1 MSNIQILI
9 SCHKE
14 SEHPDSRI
22 LHPIQVG
29 AATAARR
36 FEGMLHDDDGENIS
50 AKNPMYC
57 ELTAQYW
64 AWKNLDVDYYGFCH
78 YRRYFNF
85 SSDHYPEDEWGNVL
99 ESYLDQQAARVYS
112 LEDAAIQK
120 LVPQYDI
127 LTTTRKDLRK
137 IGGRY
142 RSVFDQYRKAPKL
155 HSKDLQC
162 VLDIIDE
169 KYPEYSSAAKLHC
182 EGHRTSFCNM
192 YILKKEIFH
201 DYCAW
206 LFDILTEF
214 EKRTDM
220 SKYSQE
226 ALRTPGHLGERLFGI
241 YYLYL
246 TQHKKDLKIGELQCV
261 LFDNTDP
268 QEMLMPAFSER
279 EIPVVFAANNNFVP
293 MAATCIQSVI
303 ENSSE
308 QYNYDLVLL
317 ESDITTENK
326 QLLLGMLGGRK
337 NVSLR
342 FFNAERMLRGYELK
356 ANAHISVETYF
367 RFLIQDMLPK
377 CDKVL
382 YLDCD
387 MVVKADVAELYGTDV
402 SDVLLA
408 AARDPDFLGQIN
420 GANPSTMEYCV
431 KKLKMKDPYQYFQAG
446 VLLFNTAAMRKAHTL
461 NEWLTF
467 ATHEYKYNDQDVL
480 NLHCEGRVK
489 FLDMTWNMLTDCD
502 HYRVNH
508 VIVYA
513 PEEVFHAYKRA
524 RSDPKIIHYAGFMK
538 PWHRPDEDF
547 AQEFWY
553 YAKKTPFYELLLFRM
568 GEGSAW
574 HVAYG
579 LDQSRTIFG
588 GIRKLFGLPRR
599 IADQLFPKGSIGR
612 QRLKK
617 IYRFFVK
624 GGQES

>member
-14 SEHPDSRI
+14 SEHPDSQI
-22 LHPIQVG
+22 LRPIQVG
-29 AATAARR
+29 AATANKR
-36 FEGMLHDDDGENIS
+36 FAGMLHDDDGENIS

-64 AWKNLDVDYYGFCH
+64 AWKNLDADYYGFCH

-85 SSDHYPEDEWGNVL
+85 APMQYPEDEWGNII
-99 ESYLDQQAARVYS
+99 ESYIDRQAARHYGFDD
-112 LEDAAIQK
+112 ETIQK
-120 LVPQYDI
+120 LVPKYDI

-137 IGGRY
+137 IGQHY
-142 RSVFDQYRKAPKL
+142 RSVYDQYRKAPKL
-155 HSKDLQC
+155 YSKDLQC

-169 KYPEYSSAAKLHC
+169 KYPEYSSAAQKHC
-182 EGHRTSFCNM
+182 EGHITSFCNM
-192 YILKKEIFH
+192 YILKKEIFQ
-201 DYCAW
+201 DYCTW
-206 LFDILTEF
+206 LFDILAEF

-220 SKYSQE
+220 SRYSQE

-246 TQHKKDLKIGELQCV
+246 MEHRKDLKVGELQCV

-268 QEMLMPAFSER
+268 QEMLEPAFAER
-279 EIPVVFAANNNFVP
+279 EVPIVFAANNNFVP
-293 MAATCIQSVI
+293 MAATCIQSVM

-317 ESDITTENK
+317 ESDITPENK
-326 QLLLGMLGGRK
+326 QLLLGMLEGRK
-337 NVSLR
+337 NFSLR

-367 RFLIQDMLPK
+367 RFLIQDILPK

-387 MVVKADVAELYGTDV
+387 MVVKADVAELYETDV

-420 GANPSTMEYCV
+420 GANPSTLEYCQETL
-431 KKLKMKDPYQYFQAG
+431 KLQDPYQYFQAG
-446 VLLFNTAAMRKAHTL
+446 VLLFNTAAMRKAHSL
-461 NEWLTF
+461 SEWLTF
-467 ATHEYKYNDQDVL
+467 ATQEYKYNDQDVL
-480 NLHCEGRVK
+480 NLYCEGHVK
-489 FLDMTWNMLTDCD
+489 YLDMEWNMLTDCD
-502 HYRVNH
+502 HYRVSH

-513 PEEVFHAYKRA
+513 PEEILRAYKKA
-524 RSDPKIIHYAGFMK
+524 RSNPKIIHYAGFLK

-547 AQEFWY
+547 ACEFWN
-553 YAKKTPFYELLLFRM
+553 YARKTPFYEILLFRM
-568 GEGSAW
+568 NEGSAW
-574 HVAYG
+574 HIANA
-579 LDQSRTIFG
+579 LDRNRTFG
-588 GIRKLFGLPRR
+588 GRLRWIFGLPRK
-599 IADQLFPKGSIGR
+599 IVDHVFPKGSVGR
-612 QRLKK
+612 EKLKK
-617 IYRFFVK
+617 IYHLFVK
-624 GGQES
+624 